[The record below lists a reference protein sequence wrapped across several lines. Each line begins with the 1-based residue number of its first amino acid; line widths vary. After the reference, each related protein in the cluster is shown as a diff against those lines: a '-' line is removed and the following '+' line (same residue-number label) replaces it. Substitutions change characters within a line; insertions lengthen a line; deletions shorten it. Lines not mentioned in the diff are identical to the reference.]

1 MESWRQTMLKLIEE
15 NTLKDKKIKE
25 LENKSLQL
33 RKEKSQLEAEL
44 KKLESK

>member
-1 MESWRQTMLKLIEE
+1 MLKLIEE